1 VGPGDLLRQHGIAV
15 QHELAGVGLNFRD
28 HFSPRLVARAKPG
41 VDSINAHVKGIPL
54 ALQIAKWLLGRPR
67 ILSISPALA
76 HVFGKTDPALPN
88 PNFSFVFTPASYKQ
102 GFIGVIDDAP
112 WLTCGVWQMRPT
124 SSGHIRISSADVRA
138 KPIVNPN
145 YLGEELDRQI
155 LVAALKKARALLR
168 SQPIADLIE
177 SETFPGTAV
186 DSDDEWL
193 GFARQYGVSSYH
205 LVGSCKMGPAADALA
220 VVDADLRVH
229 GIAGLRVADAS

>member
-1 VGPGDLLRQHGIAV
+1 
-15 QHELAGVGLNFRD
+15 
-28 HFSPRLVARAKPG
+28 
-41 VDSINAHVKGIPL
+41 
-54 ALQIAKWLLGRPR
+54 
-67 ILSISPALA
+67 
-76 HVFGKTDPALPN
+76 
-88 PNFSFVFTPASYKQ
+88 YKQ

-112 WLTCGVWQMRPT
+112 GLTCGVWQMRPT

-138 KPIVNPN
+138 KPIANPN

-155 LVAALKKARALLR
+155 LVAALKKARALLQ

-177 SETFPGTAV
+177 SETFPGATV

-205 LVGSCKMGPAADALA
+205 LVGSCKMGPAADTLA

-229 GIAGLRVADAS
+229 GIAGLRVADASIMPTMPSCNTYAPTLMIGEKAADLILGK